1 MTAVPSPRRIVITLF
16 VLCLTTVLSSATPA
30 SATGCAPRYSEITSA
45 NTTTNGI
52 NLRGASA
59 GADICYS
66 CIADAAEAWNSSCAG
81 SGNPALLTSSSA
93 SIDVNVDFFGGSNPG
108 TFQDCGASKCACTR
122 VTFQNGAIAGASVK
136 IFQSAGGSDCAGSW
150 TDILTHEFGHVLG
163 LDDADSSTCGGRIMA
178 DVSGLILQEDCDQID
193 MNYLTGVERPDDDR
207 DHPCQNPPA

>member
-1 MTAVPSPRRIVITLF
+1 MGMASPHRLLPVLTVIALM
-16 VLCLTTVLSSATPA
+16 VALSSASPA
-30 SATGCAPRYSEITSA
+30 FATGCAPRYGEITSA
-45 NTTTNGI
+45 NTTTNSI

-66 CIADAAEAWNSSCAG
+66 CITDAAEAWNSSCAG
-81 SGNPALLTSSSA
+81 SGNPSLVTNSSA

-122 VTFQNGAIAGASVK
+122 VSFQNGAIAGASVK
-136 IFQSAGGSDCAGSW
+136 VFESAGGSDCTGSW
-150 TDILTHEFGHVLG
+150 TGILTHEFGHVLG

-178 DVSGLILQEDCDQID
+178 DVFGLILQEDCDQID
-193 MNYLTGVERPDDDR
+193 MNYQTGIERPDGDH